1 MLSSGLLTAEISCDR
16 ADAAIIITVPGCAVD
31 PGDVIGWWKGEDNLV
46 AEIGPDLIGTVAYAN
61 SIIGRGMQ
69 SDGTNVVG
77 SEVLPI
83 VDNAVSLSMWIKP
96 VDAGRVQELMSRWD
110 FPSTDDSAR
119 SFDLLLSGQ
128 NLVWSTDETSTR
140 RPEELVTAA
149 PQLFDGSFHHLAA
162 TWDSRTMAVYIDGL
176 LVASKPSQGGV
187 LNPATTTP
195 FRIGSK
201 AGAGNPFHFAGI
213 IDEPAVIRRA
223 LTAAQV
229 YALHGAGPKGLC
241 TFATTTGVVG
251 PNLQIAADVGGVDP
265 VLTPNGRDLMFRTR
279 STNVFPVVNDPP
291 LQTPG
296 IDLDQFDNYR
306 DDLVLLDTKGTT
318 NVADDTLELLSVN
331 SDELGGA
338 LDSSQGAMTPTASH
352 VAFASISNDF
362 ATGDTLAGRD
372 GFLRNRLNG
381 TTQRVSV
388 RSDGSQPQYTA
399 TGLNNDSRSP
409 SLNDAGTV
417 IAFESTSSV
426 CWVQV
431 VPVRTNTYAEP
442 LFWPAPSALGAPTI
456 AVLPEIDTER
466 PKMSPGP
473 PSAAVSLACCD
484 TALCGAHLPAE
495 PAAWIAA
502 TSLTLS
508 ARPHTVGSSIAPLK
522 NSGSPIPLFAPSR
535 SGVDDAAFNTPA

>member
-46 AEIGPDLIGTVAYAN
+46 AEIGPDLIGTVAFAN

-69 SDGTNVVG
+69 FDGSSLIGADTF
-77 SEVLPI
+77 PI
-83 VDNAVSLSMWIKP
+83 VDNAVSLSMWVKS
-96 VDAGRVQELMSRWD
+96 VDTGQVQELMSRWD

-128 NLVWSTDETSTR
+128 NVVWSTDETSTR
-140 RPEELVTAA
+140 RPEELVASA
-149 PQLFDGSFHHLAA
+149 PQLFDGEFHHLAA
-162 TWDSRTMAVYIDGL
+162 TWNSRTMAIYIDGL
-176 LVASKPSQGGV
+176 PAATKPSQGGV

-195 FRIGSK
+195 LRLGSK
-201 AGAGNPFHFAGI
+201 VGAGNPFHSAGV
-213 IDEPAVIRRA
+213 IDEPAVIKRA
-223 LTAAQV
+223 LTAAEV
-229 YALHGAGPKGLC
+229 YALYGAGPKGLC

-265 VLTPNGRDLMFRTR
+265 VLTPNGRYLMFRTR
-279 STNVFPVVNDPP
+279 STTVFPVVNDPL

-338 LDSSQGAMTPTASH
+338 LDSSQGAMAPTASH
-352 VAFASISNDF
+352 VAFASISNDLV
-362 ATGDTLAGRD
+362 TGDTLAGRD
-372 GFLRNRLNG
+372 VFLRNRLNG

-409 SLNDAGTV
+409 S
-417 IAFESTSSV
+417 STTQARSSHSS
-426 CWVQV
+426 
-431 VPVRTNTYAEP
+431 PRTETWR
-442 LFWPAPSALGAPTI
+442 L
-456 AVLPEIDTER
+456 R
-466 PKMSPGP
+466 
-473 PSAAVSLACCD
+473 
-484 TALCGAHLPAE
+484 
-495 PAAWIAA
+495 
-502 TSLTLS
+502 
-508 ARPHTVGSSIAPLK
+508 
-522 NSGSPIPLFAPSR
+522 
-535 SGVDDAAFNTPA
+535 